1 MCKELAA
8 AKKKKKDNEEDSTVL
23 EIFESA
29 EENEESSTVL
39 ETFENAEENTNVEE
53 ESADDEI
60 EESHIFFEDT
70 EDVGNEYGEEF
81 ANVEDEGFLWFD
93 SEINKNADTI
103 YDILSKNIENLI
115 SSNRPSKYTG
125 NSRMTIYRRK
135 NKAKTDAQR
144 NGQTLDQFFLPKN
157 DDDDEEIDNFTLMIN
172 KIESKLTS
180 ENLTPNHK
188 IRLKAVQHF
197 LQLRK
202 KGYAKIK
209 ASEVVSDLM
218 GKGKWFARCV
228 RSWSKAFIEYSDIPK
243 CRHGE
248 HLVGTSILEDEDV
261 KLKINSYLR
270 ENKFDITISKFRD
283 YVSDEILP
291 YIGIENKTK
300 IR

>member
-1 MCKELAA
+1 MPKP
-8 AKKKKKDNEEDSTVL
+8 KRK
-23 EIFESA
+23 IRIA

-157 DDDDEEIDNFTLMIN
+157 DDDDE
-172 KIESKLTS
+172 
-180 ENLTPNHK
+180 
-188 IRLKAVQHF
+188 
-197 LQLRK
+197 
-202 KGYAKIK
+202 
-209 ASEVVSDLM
+209 
-218 GKGKWFARCV
+218 
-228 RSWSKAFIEYSDIPK
+228 
-243 CRHGE
+243 
-248 HLVGTSILEDEDV
+248 
-261 KLKINSYLR
+261 
-270 ENKFDITISKFRD
+270 
-283 YVSDEILP
+283 
-291 YIGIENKTK
+291 
-300 IR
+300 